1 MISVIVPVYNVETV
15 LHYCLDSI
23 LAQSYRDF
31 ELILIDDGST
41 DSSGK
46 ICDEYAHK
54 DNRIL
59 VRHIENQGV
68 SHARNLGIEMASGE
82 FILFIDSDDFV
93 ESIYLEEL
101 IHLHQNNPECD
112 NIWCGFQTVDSY
124 ENPTATQ
131 SVVYSY
137 EEPVTITSRKNIMT
151 LHEKWLDAGPYCK
164 LFKRSIIAENH
175 LTFRQDLSLGEDL
188 IFNFQYLDK
197 TNGSIAILNKM
208 LYSYMKM
215 PEGTLSSK
223 YYPDLEEIYRQ
234 IHSAMGDCVN
244 RWGCD
249 ETQKAKLYNAMFYNF
264 ENIMRNT
271 FHPQSKIDHKYHY
284 NRQIMKST
292 EFQSILKKTD
302 CFIHPLYRVGY
313 RLSSYRLIGLLDYL
327 HEKKDDINVICQKT
341 VVQI

>member
-15 LHYCLDSI
+15 LRYCLDSI
-23 LAQSYRDF
+23 LSQSYCDF

-68 SHARNLGIEMASGE
+68 SHARNLGIEIASGE

-93 ESIYLEEL
+93 ESTYLEEL

-131 SVVYSY
+131 SVVYSFG
-137 EEPVTITSRKNIMT
+137 EPVTITSRKNIMT
-151 LHEKWLDAGPYCK
+151 LHEKWLDAGPVCK
-164 LFKRSIIAENH
+164 LYNRRIIVENH
-175 LTFRQDLSLGEDL
+175 IRFDTNISLGEDL
-188 IFNFQYLDK
+188 LFNFQYIDI

-208 LYSYMKM
+208 LYNYMKM
-215 PEGTLSSK
+215 SEGTLSSK
-223 YYPDLEEIYRQ
+223 YYPDLFDIYKHNNAEMYAYLLKWQCDTKQ
-234 IHSAMGDCVN
+234 ICCFFNSCYFTY
-244 RWGCD
+244 
-249 ETQKAKLYNAMFYNF
+249 EKAL
-264 ENIMRNT
+264 RNT
-271 FHPQSKIDHKYHY
+271 FSPDSQIQQKFRY
-284 NRQIMKST
+284 NKGILKSI
-292 EFQSILKKTD
+292 EFQDAVNNAD
-302 CFIHPLYRVGY
+302 CYIHPLYRLAY
-313 RLSSYRLIGLLDYL
+313 RCNSSRLVRLLNQLYS
-327 HEKKDDINVICQKT
+327 IRNR
-341 VVQI
+341 